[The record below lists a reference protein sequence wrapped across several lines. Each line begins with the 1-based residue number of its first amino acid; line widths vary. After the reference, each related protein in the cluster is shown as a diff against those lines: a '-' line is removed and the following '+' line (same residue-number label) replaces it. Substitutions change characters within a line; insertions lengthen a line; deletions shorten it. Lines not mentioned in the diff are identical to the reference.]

1 MKPEERLADIKKEI
15 EETQDPYILE
25 KIKRELELMHR
36 LPNISKEVS
45 IMIDDLLIEV
55 SMKLMDIHLCDPLKL
70 KTMEQPKE
78 QS

>member
-36 LPNISKEVS
+36 LPNISKEVA
-45 IMIDDLLIEV
+45 IMVDDLLIEV

-70 KTMEQPKE
+70 KTMEQPE
-78 QS
+78 GHS

>member
-15 EETQDPYILE
+15 EEIRDPYILE

-36 LPNISKEVS
+36 LPNISKEAA

-55 SMKLMDIHLCDPLKL
+55 SMKLMDTHLCDPLKL